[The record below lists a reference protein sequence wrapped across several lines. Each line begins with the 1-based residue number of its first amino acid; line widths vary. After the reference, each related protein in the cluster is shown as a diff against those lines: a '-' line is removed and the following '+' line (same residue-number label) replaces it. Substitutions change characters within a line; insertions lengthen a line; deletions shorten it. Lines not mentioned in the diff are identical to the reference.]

1 MTSGTSKA
9 QKCNLFT
16 RRLPYNTALRQ
27 LELGHGCI
35 LAVIRFVLSAL
46 GIHYLYAGI
55 LHGSFGDLVGF
66 LSWLLKISYGSGSRK
81 GKGIWNGLFL
91 LAMLL
96 PTVLPLHKMY
106 TTGKVDA
113 LQVMVLLIGLTLVGV
128 EIVFLCGPSA
138 NLSEFH
144 IMD

>member
-55 LHGSFGDLVGF
+55 FARIFRRSGWLPFLVTQDILRLREQKGERNMEWLVSASDAPSDSLAVAQNVHNRESGRSSGDGTTHRAN
-66 LSWLLKISYGSGSRK
+66 SRRRRDCVS
-81 GKGIWNGLFL
+81 LR
-91 LAMLL
+91 
-96 PTVLPLHKMY
+96 T
-106 TTGKVDA
+106 
-113 LQVMVLLIGLTLVGV
+113 
-128 EIVFLCGPSA
+128 EC
-138 NLSEFH
+138 
-144 IMD
+144 

>member
-1 MTSGTSKA
+1 MVA
-9 QKCNLFT
+9 YWL
-16 RRLPYNTALRQ
+16 L
-27 LELGHGCI
+27 
-35 LAVIRFVLSAL
+35 FVLFCLLSVFITFTLAF
-46 GIHYLYAGI
+46 

-81 GKGIWNGLFL
+81 GKGIWNGMFL

-113 LQVMVLLIGLTLVGV
+113 LQVMVLLIGLTVVGV